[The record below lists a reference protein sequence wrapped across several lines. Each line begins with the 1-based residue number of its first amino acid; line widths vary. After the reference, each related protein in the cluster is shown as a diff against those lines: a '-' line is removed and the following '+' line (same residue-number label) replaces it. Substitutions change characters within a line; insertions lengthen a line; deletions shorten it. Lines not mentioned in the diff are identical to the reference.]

1 MVGKIISKQNL
12 KKLPARLI
20 ESGFRVIAPKKGSE
34 AILFGEITSYEEYD
48 EDCLKPERSIKE
60 MFFPRTEKVFKYRHI
75 GKGKIKLKESE
86 NFDQKTVLFG
96 VRPCDAAS
104 LPIMDKIF
112 SWDYQDNYSLKRRE
126 ETYLISISCEAPDE
140 FCLCTTLGLSP
151 ASENGSDILLLKR
164 DEESFY
170 ARVITTKGEE
180 ICSQAEELFEDT
192 NDKSPEGFEGP
203 EIKTNL
209 EQIKPWL
216 DGHFENEMWDE
227 LGLRCLGCGSCT
239 YVCPTCHCFD
249 IIDEG
254 GLKSGA
260 RVKNWDSCG
269 FGLFTLHASGHNP
282 RSTQLRRYRQRIMHK
297 FKYYNEKFEYTACVG
312 CGRCIKSC
320 PVDINLAEILETI
333 NSKAAAENLS

>member
-1 MVGKIISKQNL
+1 MVDKIISKQNL
-12 KKLPARLI
+12 KKLPAWLV
-20 ESGFRVIAPKKGSE
+20 ESGFRVIAPKKGAE
-34 AILFGEITSYEEYD
+34 TILFGEISSYDEYD

-60 MFFPRTEKVFKYRHI
+60 MFFPRTEKIFKYRHT
-75 GKGKIKLKESE
+75 GKGKVQLKENE
-86 NFDQKTVLFG
+86 DFAPKTVLFG

-104 LPIMDKIF
+104 LPILDKVF
-112 SWDYQDNYSLKRRE
+112 SWDYQDNYYLKRRE
-126 ETYLISISCEAPDE
+126 ETCLISIACEECDE

-151 ASENGSDILLLKR
+151 TSENGSDILLLKL
-164 DEESFY
+164 DEKSFY
-170 ARVITTKGEE
+170 AKVITPQGEE
-180 ICSQAEELFEDT
+180 ICSQAEELFET
-192 NDKSPEGFEGP
+192 TRDKEPEGFEGP
-203 EIKTNL
+203 EIKTDL
-209 EQIKPWL
+209 EQINPWL
-216 DGHFENEMWDE
+216 DGNFENEMWDE

-282 RSTQLRRYRQRIMHK
+282 RSTQYRRYRQRIMHK
-297 FKYYNEKFEYTACVG
+297 FKYYNDKFEYTACVG

-320 PVDINLAEILETI
+320 PVDLNLADILETI
-333 NSKAAAENLS
+333 NSKATAENSG

>member
-12 KKLPARLI
+12 RKLPERLI
-20 ESGFRVIAPKKGSE
+20 ELGFRVIAPKKGSE
-34 AILFGEITSYEEYD
+34 TILFGEITSYEEYD

-60 MFFPRTEKVFKYRHI
+60 MFFPRTEKIFRYRHI
-75 GKGKIKLKESE
+75 GQGKVKLIESE
-86 NFDQKTVLFG
+86 NFAPKTVLFG

-104 LPIMDKIF
+104 LPIMDAIF
-112 SWDYQDNYSLKRRE
+112 SWDYQDNYYLKRRE
-126 ETYLISISCEAPDE
+126 ETCLISISCETMDE

-151 ASENGSDILLLKR
+151 ASENGSDILLFKR

-170 ARVITTKGEE
+170 AKVITPKGTE

-192 NDKSPEGFEGP
+192 NEKAPIGFEGP

-216 DGHFENEMWDE
+216 DSHFENEMWDE
-227 LGLRCLGCGSCT
+227 LGLQCLGCGSCT

-282 RSTQLRRYRQRIMHK
+282 RSTQNRRYRQRIMHK
-297 FKYYNEKFEYTACVG
+297 FKYYIEKFEYTACVG
-312 CGRCIKSC
+312 CGRCIKAC
-320 PVDINLAEILETI
+320 PVDINLADILGTI
-333 NSKAAAENLS
+333 NSKAVAESSG

>member
-1 MVGKIISKQNL
+1 MVDKIISKQNL
-12 KKLPARLI
+12 KKLPAWLV
-20 ESGFRVIAPKKGSE
+20 EAGFRVIAPKKGAE
-34 AILFGEITSYEEYD
+34 TILFGEISSYEEYD
-48 EDCLKPERSIKE
+48 KDCLKPERSIKE
-60 MFFPRTEKVFKYRHI
+60 MFFPHTEKLFKYRHM
-75 GKGKIKLKESE
+75 GKGKVKLKESE
-86 NFDQKTVLFG
+86 NFAPKTVLFG

-112 SWDYQDNYSLKRRE
+112 SWDYQDNYYLKRRE
-126 ETYLISISCEAPDE
+126 ETCLISISCEKCDE

-151 ASENGSDILLLKR
+151 TSEDGSDILLLKR

-170 ARVITTKGEE
+170 AQVITQKGEE
-180 ICSQAEELFEDT
+180 ICSQAAEFFEDT
-192 NDKSPEGFEGP
+192 NDKAPEGFRGP
-203 EIKTNL
+203 EIKADL

-216 DGHFENEMWDE
+216 DSHFENEMWDE

-260 RVKNWDSCG
+260 SIKNWDSCG

-282 RSTQLRRYRQRIMHK
+282 RSTQHRRYRQRIMHK
-297 FKYYNEKFEYTACVG
+297 FKYYIDKFEYTSCVG
-312 CGRCIKSC
+312 CGRCVKSC
-320 PVDINLAEILETI
+320 PVDINLGDILETI
-333 NSKAAAENLS
+333 NSKAAAENLK